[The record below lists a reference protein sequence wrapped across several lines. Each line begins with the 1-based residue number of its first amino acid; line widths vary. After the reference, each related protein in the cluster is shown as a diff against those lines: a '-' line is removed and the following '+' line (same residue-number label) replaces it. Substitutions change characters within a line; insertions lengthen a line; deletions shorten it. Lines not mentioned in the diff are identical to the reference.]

1 MAGKLVMGLVV
12 LGLLLAAPGATVSA
26 CCDWTPQDTAFWG
39 KMSENPQKFSYD
51 MGARSTHFRIRT
63 GGEEEVLTPES
74 AQKDDL
80 WRHMLHHLNPKHH
93 NAAPGRKVHERTRP

>member
-26 CCDWTPQDTAFWG
+26 CCDWTPQDTAFWD
-39 KMSENPQKFSYD
+39 KMSENPQNFSYD
-51 MGARSTHFRIRT
+51 MGARPTHFRIRT

-80 WRHMLHHLNPKHH
+80 WRHMLHHLNQKHH
-93 NAAPGRKVHERTRP
+93 NAAPGRKVHEGARP